1 MNPIF
6 KRTVTALATAA
17 VVASAFIWLPKE
29 YLVPLMIAV
38 VALVH
43 LEFSRL
49 VSPKYPIMVFPGVI
63 AGLVYLYSVVYAPR
77 AYISIP
83 LLAFLL
89 AVAALSKKI
98 DRPIASLATTV
109 FGIVYIPVCLS
120 ALVLIPW
127 NIGVKWL
134 LYTVSIVKIS
144 DMGGFAFGIAFG
156 KHKMCP
162 AISPNKSWEGMAG
175 SIFGSCLISCL
186 FMPMTHFSWTASILL
201 GLMAAVVGTLGDL
214 VESRIKREM
223 EVKDS
228 SVFMPAGMGGLLDM
242 FDSLVFAPALL
253 YPFIRYLAS

>member
-38 VALVH
+38 VVLVH

-49 VSPKYPIMVFPGVI
+49 VSLKYPVMVFPGVV
-63 AGLVYLYSVVYAPR
+63 AGLVYLYSAVYAPR
-77 AYISIP
+77 ACVSIP

-98 DRPIASLATTV
+98 DRPVASLATTV

-120 ALVLIPW
+120 SLVLIPW
-127 NIGVKWL
+127 TIGVKWL
-134 LYTVSIVKIS
+134 LYTVAIVKIS
-144 DMGGFAFGIAFG
+144 DMGGFAFGVAFG

-175 SIFGSCLISCL
+175 SLFGSCLVSCL
-186 FMPMTHFSWTASILL
+186 FMPMTRFSWMASIAF
-201 GLMAAVVGTLGDL
+201 GLSAAVVGTLGDL

-223 EVKDS
+223 GVKDS

-253 YPFIRYLAS
+253 YPFLRHLAS

>member
-1 MNPIF
+1 MNRII

-38 VALVH
+38 VVLVH
-43 LEFSRL
+43 FEFSRL
-49 VSPKYPIMVFPGVI
+49 VSLKYPIMVYPGVV
-63 AGLVYLYSVVYAPR
+63 AGLVFLYSAVYAPR
-77 AYISIP
+77 AYVSIP

-89 AVAALSKKI
+89 AVAALSKKVEK
-98 DRPIASLATTV
+98 PVASLATTV

-120 ALVLIPW
+120 SLVLIPW

-134 LYTVSIVKIS
+134 LYTVAIIKIS

-175 SIFGSCLISCL
+175 SIFGSCLVSCL
-186 FMPMTHFSWTASILL
+186 FMPMTHFSWAASIAL
-201 GLMAAVVGTLGDL
+201 GLAAAIVGTLGDL
-214 VESRIKREM
+214 VESRIKREVG
-223 EVKDS
+223 VKDS
-228 SVFMPAGMGGLLDM
+228 SMFMPSGMGGLLDM